1 MEKLDNIRYEIKV
14 KIQEIYQMNNIFRQY
29 INIKDIYDLIL
40 DLINEQ
46 KCNVKENVEKNL
58 IFSFMIS
65 DIKRINHNIEFIL
78 INVNNNNYYKEYI
91 NVLSNEIINLRK

>member
-78 INVNNNNYYKEYI
+78 INVNNNNYY
-91 NVLSNEIINLRK
+91 